1 MKRKLTTALLGI
13 ALVCLLMAQGCK
25 KKDDPIPETSRVR
38 TLLKANAWKMQS
50 VTVDGTDQA
59 TLYAGL
65 TLTFTDTNYSTVKG
79 GGVWPVSGGWTF
91 TDDSAKTIKRS
102 DGLEINILEATAT
115 SLKLG
120 LVWSQGT
127 IGPGRVSS
135 VSGNH
140 QFVFVK

>member
-1 MKRKLTTALLGI
+1 MKNKLTTALLGM
-13 ALVCLLMAQGCK
+13 ALMCLLMAQGCK

-38 TLLKANAWKMQS
+38 SLLKANTWKMQA
-50 VTVDGTDQA
+50 VTVDGTDQT

-65 TLTFTDTNYSTVKG
+65 TLNFTDTNYTTVKG
-79 GGVWPVSGGWTF
+79 GGVWPSSGGWTF

-102 DGLEINILEATAT
+102 DGLEINMLEVTAT

-120 LVWSQGT
+120 LIWSQGT
-127 IGPGRVSS
+127 IGPGRVNS

-140 QFVFVK
+140 QFTFTK